1 MSGATAAPVVPPRP
15 IPAPPLPAG
24 AGRFAAFARDR
35 IVLPVVWLASAAWML
50 VYLRRGWV
58 PHDEGTIAQSAER
71 VLRGELPHRDF
82 VDLYTGGLSYLNA
95 LSFRVFGE
103 TLLSPRIVLFLF
115 ALLWIPALYFVA
127 RRLARPAGAGA
138 LTLLA
143 LAWSLPN
150 YFAALPSWYNLV
162 FATFGL
168 AALLRGLETRRAAW
182 LAAAGACGGISVLF
196 KLPGIYFLAG
206 ALLAM
211 AYAEQCDAETAA
223 ADDASGVNAAPADA
237 SAYRVFLALCAVA
250 AIAAVGLLVRSGG
263 ATSEFHFA
271 VPVAALATL
280 LIWNERALRG
290 PSSDRRFRALFGRAL
305 PFLGGAA
312 VPLALFAIPFAAA
325 GALRPLLRGVFVL
338 PTLRL
343 AHASA
348 PAPAVVS
355 MLVTAALPVLALAIP
370 ARALRPVVLAAVAA
384 GLAAILAVS
393 GSMAG
398 VYAHVFVTARA
409 AIPVA
414 AIAGAVVLA
423 RSRATAD
430 ASRRRDVYA
439 VLAVAALCALV
450 QFPFSAPVYFT
461 YVAPLAVLAVAGV
474 LALRREPPALSA
486 LVLGFYLAFAVLWVN
501 RGFIFVMGNAFEAD
515 SQTEV
520 LRLPRAGG
528 IRVPPAHAYSYRM
541 LVEEL
546 HKHARGPYIYAG
558 PDAPEVYFLAG
569 YRNPT
574 PQLFEFFDLRP
585 DREAQLLATLQRA
598 GVQAIAIN
606 QFPAFSPLPSMPTA
620 GELGRRYHHA
630 EEVGKFILAWREPG
644 DPAVAAPPAPAA
656 PPAGAAP
663 R

>member
-1 MSGATAAPVVPPRP
+1 VSGATAAPALPARP
-15 IPAPPLPAG
+15 TPAPPTAAE
-24 AGRFAAFARDR
+24 AGRLAALARDR
-35 IVLPVVWLASAAWML
+35 IVLPLVWLASAAWML

-58 PHDEGTIAQSAER
+58 PHDEGTLAQSAER

-103 TLLSPRIVLFLF
+103 TLLSPRIVLFFF

-127 RRLARPAGAGA
+127 RRFARPVGAGA

-150 YFAALPSWYNLV
+150 YMAALPSWYNLV

-168 AALLRGLETRRAAW
+168 AALLQGLSTRRAGW

-196 KLPGIYFLAG
+196 KLPGVYFIAG
-206 ALLAM
+206 ALLAL
-211 AYAEQCDAETAA
+211 AYAEQCDAEASADLPAA
-223 ADDASGVNAAPADA
+223 AGAPGGAWL
-237 SAYRVFLALCAVA
+237 YRAFLAVCAAA
-250 AIAAVGLLVRSGG
+250 AIAAAVLLVRSGG
-263 ATSEFHFA
+263 ATAEFHFA
-271 VPVAALATL
+271 LPVAALSTL
-280 LIWNERALRG
+280 LLWNERALRG
-290 PSSDRRFRALFGRAL
+290 PSSGRRFRALFGRAL
-305 PFLGGAA
+305 PFLAGAA
-312 VPLALFAIPFAAA
+312 VPLLLFAVPFAAA

-338 PTLRL
+338 PMLRI

-355 MLVTAALPVLALAIP
+355 MLFTAALPVLALAIP
-370 ARALRPVVLAAVAA
+370 ARALRPAVLAVVAV
-384 GLAAILAVS
+384 GLAALLAAS
-393 GSMAG
+393 GSVAD

-414 AIAGAVVLA
+414 AVAGAVALA
-423 RSRATAD
+423 RSRTA
-430 ASRRRDVYA
+430 AGPARRRDVYA

-450 QFPFSAPVYFT
+450 QFPFSAPVYFC
-461 YVAPLAVLAVAGV
+461 YVAPLAVLAA
-474 LALRREPPALSA
+474 AAALSLRAGPPPPLHA
-486 LVLGFYLAFAVLWVN
+486 LLLAFYLVFAALWVN
-501 RGFIFVMGNAFEAD
+501 RGFIFQMGSAYEPD

-528 IRVPPAHAYSYRM
+528 IRIPPAHAYSYRV

-546 HKHARGPYIYAG
+546 HRHTRGPYIYAG

-585 DREAQLLATLQRA
+585 DREAQLLATLERA

-606 QFPAFSPLPSMPTA
+606 QFPAFSPLPSTPTA
-620 GELGRRYHHA
+620 NELGRRYHHA
-630 EEVGKFILAWREPG
+630 VEIGKFILAWREPG
-644 DPAVAAPPAPAA
+644 DPPATPAGPPAA
-656 PPAGAAP
+656 AAP

>member
-1 MSGATAAPVVPPRP
+1 MSATATPVVPARP
-15 IPAPPLPAG
+15 ADVPAAASPSSPEPGRLG
-24 AGRFAAFARDR
+24 ALARDR
-35 IVLPVVWLASAAWML
+35 VVLPVVWLVSAAWML
-50 VYLRRGWV
+50 FYLRRGWV
-58 PHDEGTIAQSAER
+58 PHDEGTLAQSAER
-71 VLRGELPHRDF
+71 VLQGELPHRDF

-95 LSFRVFGE
+95 LSFRLFGE

-115 ALLWIPALYFVA
+115 ALLWVPALYFVA
-127 RRLARPAGAGA
+127 RRLARPVGAGA

-143 LAWSLPN
+143 VAWSLPN

-168 AALLRGLETRRAAW
+168 AALLHGLTTRRARW
-182 LAAAGACGGISVLF
+182 LAIAGACGAVSVLF

-206 ALLAM
+206 SLLAL
-211 AYAEQCDAETAA
+211 AYAEQCDAEAA
-223 ADDASGVNAAPADA
+223 APGDASDADGA
-237 SAYRVFLALCAVA
+237 GAYRVFLALCAA
-250 AIAAVGLLVRSGG
+250 AMAAAAGLLVRSGG
-263 ATSEFHFA
+263 ATAEIHFA
-271 VPVAALATL
+271 VPIAALATL
-280 LIWNERALRG
+280 LVWNERSLRG
-290 PSSDRRFRALFGRAL
+290 PSSARRFRALFGRAL

-312 VPLALFAIPFAAA
+312 VPLLLFAVPFAAA

-355 MLVTAALPVLALAIP
+355 MLFTALLPVAALAVPERARLRPLVLALA
-370 ARALRPVVLAAVAA
+370 AAALAW
-384 GLAAILAVS
+384 ILVVS
-393 GSMAG
+393 GSSAG
-398 VYAHVFVTARA
+398 IYAHVFVTARA

-414 AIAGAVVLA
+414 AVAGAVALA
-423 RSRATAD
+423 RARASAD
-430 ASRRRDVYA
+430 AARRRDVYA

-450 QFPFSAPVYFT
+450 QFPFSAPVYFC
-461 YVAPLAVLAVAGV
+461 YVAPLAVLAAAAVLSLRAGP
-474 LALRREPPALSA
+474 RPPLPA
-486 LVLGFYLAFAVLWVN
+486 LVLVFYLAFAATWVN
-501 RGFIFVMGNAFEAD
+501 RGFIFLMGSRYEPNN
-515 SQTEV
+515 QTVE

-528 IRVPPAHAYSYRM
+528 IRVPGPHAFSYRV

-546 HKHARGPYIYAG
+546 HRHARGPYIYAG

-574 PQLFEFFDLRP
+574 PQLFEFFDLEP
-585 DREAQLLATLQRA
+585 DREARLLATLERH

-606 QFPAFSPLPSMPTA
+606 QFPAFSPLPSKPTA
-620 GELGRRYHHA
+620 DELGRRYPHA

-644 DPAVAAPPAPAA
+644 DTVPAA
-656 PPAGAAP
+656 PPAAAP

>member
-1 MSGATAAPVVPPRP
+1 MSGATAAPVAAPRP
-15 IPAPPLPAG
+15 MPAPPVLAG
-24 AGRFAAFARDR
+24 VGRFLVLLRDR
-35 IVLPVVWLASAAWML
+35 VVLPVVWLASAAWML

-71 VLRGELPHRDF
+71 VLQGELPHRDF

-95 LSFRVFGE
+95 LSFRLFGE

-127 RRLARPAGAGA
+127 RRLARPVGAGG

-150 YFAALPSWYNLV
+150 YFAALPSWYNLL

-168 AALLRGLETRRAAW
+168 AALLRGLETRRAGW

-211 AYAEQCDAETAA
+211 AYAEQCDAEAARSEESVGSDTADGA
-223 ADDASGVNAAPADA
+223 GL
-237 SAYRVFLALCAVA
+237 YRVFLALCAVA
-250 AIAAVGLLVRSGG
+250 AIAAAGLLVRSGG

-280 LIWNERALRG
+280 LIWNERTLRG
-290 PSSDRRFRALFGRAL
+290 PSSAERFRALFGRAL
-305 PFLGGAA
+305 PFLAGAA
-312 VPLALFAIPFAAA
+312 VPLVLFAIPFAVA

-338 PTLRL
+338 PMMRI

-348 PAPAVVS
+348 PAPAVIS
-355 MLVTAALPVLALAIP
+355 MLFTAALPVLALAIP
-370 ARALRPVVLAAVAA
+370 ARALRPVVITVAWLAFTV
-384 GLAAILAVS
+384 ILAVS
-393 GSMAG
+393 GTMAG

-414 AIAGAVVLA
+414 AVLGAVALA
-423 RSRATAD
+423 RSRTRAD
-430 ASRRRDVYA
+430 AARRRDVYA

-461 YVAPLAVLAVAGV
+461 YVAPLAVLAVGGV
-474 LALRREPPALSA
+474 LALRREPPALA
-486 LVLGFYLAFAVLWVN
+486 VTVLGFYLAFAVMWVN

-520 LRLPRAGG
+520 LQLPRAGG
-528 IRVPPAHAYSYRM
+528 IRVPPAHAFSYRV

-546 HKHARGPYIYAG
+546 HKHTRGPYIYAG

-585 DREAQLLATLQRA
+585 DREAQLLARLQRA

-606 QFPAFSPLPSMPTA
+606 QYPAFSPLPSKPTA
-620 GELGRRYHHA
+620 DEMGRRYHHA
-630 EEVGKFILAWREPG
+630 VEIGKFILAWREPG
-644 DPAVAAPPAPAA
+644 DAAVAAPPAPAA

>member
-1 MSGATAAPVVPPRP
+1 MSGATAAPALPVHVEPA
-15 IPAPPLPAG
+15 PAPPASTE
-24 AGRFAAFARDR
+24 AGRLAALARDR
-35 IVLPVVWLASAAWML
+35 VVLPAVWLASAAWML

-58 PHDEGTIAQSAER
+58 PHDEGTLAQSAER

-115 ALLWIPALYFVA
+115 ALAWVPALYFVA
-127 RRLARPAGAGA
+127 RRFARPLGAGA

-168 AALLRGLETRRAAW
+168 AALLHGLSTRRVRW
-182 LAAAGACGGISVLF
+182 LAIAGACGGISVLF

-211 AYAEQCDAETAA
+211 AYAEQCDAGAA
-223 ADDASGVNAAPADA
+223 ATSDESDASGGAG
-237 SAYRVFLALCAVA
+237 AYRVFLAVCAVA
-250 AIAAVGLLVRSGG
+250 AIAAAGLLVRSGG
-263 ATSEFHFA
+263 ATAEVHFA
-271 VPVAALATL
+271 LPIAAVATL
-280 LIWNERALRG
+280 LLWNERALRG
-290 PSSDRRFRALFGRAL
+290 PSSGRRFRSLFGRAL
-305 PFLGGAA
+305 PFLAGAA
-312 VPLALFAIPFAAA
+312 VPLLLFAIPFAAA
-325 GALRPLLRGVFVL
+325 GALRPLLHGVFVL

-370 ARALRPVVLAAVAA
+370 ARALRPAMLGLVAV
-384 GLAAILAVS
+384 GVAAILVAS
-393 GSMAG
+393 GSVAD

-414 AIAGAVVLA
+414 AVAGAVALA
-423 RSRATAD
+423 RSRAGAD
-430 ASRRRDVYA
+430 AARRRDVYA

-461 YVAPLAVLAVAGV
+461 YVAPLAVLAAAAVLSLRAGPRSPLSV
-474 LALRREPPALSA
+474 LM
-486 LVLGFYLAFAVLWVN
+486 LGFYLAFAAVWVN
-501 RGFIFVMGNAFEAD
+501 RGFIFDMGTVYRPND
-515 SQTEV
+515 QTE
-520 LRLPRAGG
+520 RLEVPRAGG
-528 IRVPPAHAYSYRM
+528 LRVGAEHAYSYRL
-541 LVEEL
+541 LVDGL
-546 HKHARGPYIYAG
+546 HRYAEGPYIYAG

-574 PQLFEFFDLRP
+574 PQLFDFFDAAP
-585 DREAQLLATLQRA
+585 DREARLLATLDRS
-598 GVQAIAIN
+598 GVRAIAIN
-606 QFPAFSPLPSMPTA
+606 RFPAFSPTPSPA
-620 GELGRRYHHA
+620 AVVELQRRYPHA
-630 EEVGKFILAWREPG
+630 ANVGKFILAWREPG
-644 DPAVAAPPAPAA
+644 DSTQAAPP
-656 PPAGAAP
+656 P